1 VELRRP
7 YMHIHSVPD
16 GEEVCVVS
24 LRNSRV
30 DHKPQVAKLL
40 RQGSSTQ
47 TSSPARNGFTPGGN
61 TRGQARDS
69 DDRVFAVYGS
79 DNTWLFKA
87 RTEREKVDWIFKID
101 QSYFDGNSRSGSG
114 EVSGEEEEYTI

>member
-1 VELRRP
+1 
-7 YMHIHSVPD
+7 M
-16 GEEVCVVS
+16 VS

-40 RQGSSTQ
+40 RQDSAPLNAS
-47 TSSPARNGFTPGGN
+47 RYNG
-61 TRGQARDS
+61 RGQVRDS

-114 EVSGEEEEYTI
+114 EVSGDDEDYQI